1 MNDTNADSASGSD
14 TSVLGSGPYD
24 FTVAQP
30 EPLLVP
36 RFELQHNT
44 FSSTSQS
51 PDSSPRRSSP
61 RNETTETRRLL
72 LPPIQ
77 ISPVLPAVPPA
88 IARVYHELWAGVSR
102 HASSA
107 AEASSAALDDLEQN
121 LVASER
127 DGEISACLSFGNL
140 SEGGMGG
147 AGRPRLSRP
156 ASR

>member
-1 MNDTNADSASGSD
+1 MHDTTADSASGSD
-14 TSVLGSGPYD
+14 TSVLGSAPDD

-30 EPLLVP
+30 EPSLGP
-36 RFELQHNT
+36 RFDFQHNT
-44 FSSTSQS
+44 PGSTSQS
-51 PDSSPRRSSP
+51 PDSSPRRSAP
-61 RNETTETRRLL
+61 RNAITESRGLL

-77 ISPVLPAVPPA
+77 ISPILPAVPPA

-147 AGRPRLSRP
+147 AGRPRLSRS